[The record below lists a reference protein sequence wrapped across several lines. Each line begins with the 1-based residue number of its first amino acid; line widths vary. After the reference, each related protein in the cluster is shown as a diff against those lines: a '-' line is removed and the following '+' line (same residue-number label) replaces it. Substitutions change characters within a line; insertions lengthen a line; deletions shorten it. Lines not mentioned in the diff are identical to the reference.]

1 MADRMLV
8 FDIDGVLVDV
18 TDSYRATIQQTVEHF
33 SGKGVSNEVIQEY
46 KNAGGWNND
55 WDLSHHL
62 ITKNGAT
69 VGLQDVV
76 DHFNRLFFGADH
88 DGLVYR
94 ERWIAQPGLLERLS
108 DTWEFALFT
117 GRIRAEVRVTLE
129 RFAPRFRFDPIM
141 SAEILDE
148 QKPSP
153 EGLLRIV
160 RLKPGKDFWYIGD
173 TVDDARAARAAGV
186 PFIGIASPA
195 SPRRSELAGL
205 LKAENA
211 VAVLDDINQ
220 LETVLPR

>member
-18 TDSYRATIQQTVEHF
+18 TEVYRATIQQTVEHF
-33 SGKGVSNEVIQEY
+33 SGKRVSNEVIQEY

-62 ITKNGAT
+62 IAKNGA
-69 VGLQDVV
+69 VVELQEVIE
-76 DHFNRLFFGADH
+76 HFNHLFFGADH

-94 ERWIAQPGLLERLS
+94 ERWIARSGLLERLS
-108 DTWEFALFT
+108 GTWEFALFT
-117 GRIRAEVRVTLE
+117 GRIQEEIRVTLG
-129 RFAPRFRFDPIM
+129 RFAARFRFDPIM
-141 SAEILDE
+141 SAEVLDE

-153 EGLLRIV
+153 EGLLRIA
-160 RLKPGKDFWYIGD
+160 RLKPGKDLWYIGD
-173 TVDDARAARAAGV
+173 TVDDARAARAARV
-186 PFIGIASPA
+186 PFIGIASPM
-195 SPRRSELAGL
+195 SPRRGELAGL

-220 LETVLPR
+220 LETVLPQ